1 MNIFEDNFEAIQ
13 DELDE
18 VEEFF
23 KENGE
28 TEG

>member
-13 DELDE
+13 DKLDE